1 MPESEGLRRSRRRRC
16 FEYHSMT
23 RLREAARGIDRFLQ
37 GGSGSVDARQIEAAI
52 SRLPQGFQV

>member
-1 MPESEGLRRSRRRRC
+1 MA
-16 FEYHSMT
+16 

-52 SRLPQGFQV
+52 SRLPQGFQVRAGTCAV